1 MAGKREGGMFLL
13 LVLICVTYQF
23 IPVWQH
29 KYNQMHKRVVK
40 LLALHC
46 SFLVLMP
53 VLMLVPM
60 GVSYLYINLITSCK
74 SSIKPPGGLVYF
86 KPILGGGG
94 LI

>member
-1 MAGKREGGMFLL
+1 MFLL
-13 LVLICVTYQF
+13 LVLIFVTYQF

-53 VLMLVPM
+53 VLM
-60 GVSYLYINLITSCK
+60 GVSSPYYGGAYLRGGAYLI
-74 SSIKPPGGLVYF
+74 
-86 KPILGGGG
+86 
-94 LI
+94 